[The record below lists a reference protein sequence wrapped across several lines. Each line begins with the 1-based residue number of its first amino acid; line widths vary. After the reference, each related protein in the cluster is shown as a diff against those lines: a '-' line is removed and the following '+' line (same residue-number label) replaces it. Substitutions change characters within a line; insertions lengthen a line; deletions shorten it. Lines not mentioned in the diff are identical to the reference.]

1 MDYFPIFLDLKQTRA
16 LVVGGGGVAA
26 SKGKPLHDAGAR
38 VLGIAETLCQEL
50 QTRLGQDEVEYVSGE
65 FAPEMLQDCSIAVA
79 ATSDRAVNRKVAR
92 LCRKRG
98 IPVNVVDDPELC
110 SFITPAILD
119 RSPLV
124 IALSTG
130 GAAPVLA
137 RQLK

>member
-16 LVVGGGGVAA
+16 LVVGGGAVAA
-26 SKGKPLHDAGAR
+26 RKAKSLHDAGAR
-38 VLGIAETLCQEL
+38 VLVIAETLCQEL

-98 IPVNVVDDPELC
+98 IPVNVVDDREVGGCLG
-110 SFITPAILD
+110 PAVVG
-119 RSPLV
+119 RSRP
-124 IALSTG
+124 AC
-130 GAAPVLA
+130 
-137 RQLK
+137 